1 MNQNRVFKTASLVC
15 LIVFVLSVAYML
27 AIVRLRYH
35 FESTWN
41 ILPVTYAHCVAWP
54 LCALSGIALPLL
66 LSKGEVCLPG
76 WLRILLAAAGGVLM
90 VIVFWAAFGRNHI
103 LPGTGFGHFMY
114 LLSAE
119 LYRMEGLMFV
129 PCVPFVSALAVS
141 TREKPQSAAG
151 QETPASPFEPKTSP
165 EPPDLAN
172 Q

>member
-1 MNQNRVFKTASLVC
+1 MKKNRVFKTASLVC

-76 WLRILLAAAGGVLM
+76 WLRILLAAAGGVL

-151 QETPASPFEPKTSP
+151 QETP
-165 EPPDLAN
+165 D
-172 Q
+172 

>member
-1 MNQNRVFKTASLVC
+1 MKKNRVFKTASLVC

-76 WLRILLAAAGGVLM
+76 WLRILLAAAGRGVHGPCLLGGL
-90 VIVFWAAFGRNHI
+90 WAQPHPARHR
-103 LPGTGFGHFMY
+103 LW
-114 LLSAE
+114 
-119 LYRMEGLMFV
+119 
-129 PCVPFVSALAVS
+129 PFHVSALGRALPHGGPDV
-141 TREKPQSAAG
+141 RPLRAFRLGPCGVHQRKAAERRRTG
-151 QETPASPFEPKTSP
+151 GVRSPF
-165 EPPDLAN
+165 
-172 Q
+172 

>member
-1 MNQNRVFKTASLVC
+1 M
-15 LIVFVLSVAYML
+15 VL
-27 AIVRLRYH
+27 
-35 FESTWN
+35 
-41 ILPVTYAHCVAWP
+41 
-54 LCALSGIALPLL
+54 
-66 LSKGEVCLPG
+66 
-76 WLRILLAAAGGVLM
+76 
-90 VIVFWAAFGRNHI
+90 VFWAAFGRNRI

-141 TREKPQSAAG
+141 TREKPQGAAG
-151 QETPASPFEPKTSP
+151 QEASASPFEPKASP